1 MIKKLGN
8 YSLVIGLLCQVI
20 FFSSSTFLVDQA
32 WFLLGG
38 IGFIALGLLIK
49 RRGKLDGDGV
59 NSYQI
64 LARKKGEETN
74 ERP

>member
-20 FFSSSTFLVDQA
+20 FFSSSAFLVDQA
-32 WFLLGG
+32 WFLVAG
-38 IGFIALGLLIK
+38 IGFITLGVLIK
-49 RRGKLDGDGV
+49 RRGKSKRDRV
-59 NSYQI
+59 NSFHI
-64 LARKKGEETN
+64 LARNKREGTD